1 MLYHFLDLAASEAA
15 CAYLDSSRCAI
26 DECLYGNKIRLEST
40 LFGHADM
47 LTDTTLLLSLSLAG
61 YDASRDSSL
70 AADIT
75 SSCHVIIHL
84 ILLSE
89 REASSAECQSQLRDY
104 TRRENLCK

>member
-61 YDASRDSSL
+61 YNGSGNSSL
-70 AADIT
+70 AADFA
-75 SSCHVIIHL
+75 SSSHVIFHL
-84 ILLSE
+84 KLS
-89 REASSAECQSQLRDY
+89 SSKRGTLPGAWQMPVTTQRL
-104 TRRENLCK
+104 